1 MKILM
6 TASEAVPFAKSGGLA
21 DVVSALS
28 KQLKIMGHD
37 VRIVMPRYYKINK
50 DNLKKHPAPLGV
62 PVGFGEIWNAV
73 YETNLPGTD
82 VPVYFLDNEELY
94 GREGLY
100 GPTGSSS
107 YDDNA
112 LRFVNLTRGSFQLCK
127 MLDWYPDVIH
137 THDWQTATAALFLNS
152 WEGEGYFTKTASVL
166 TIHNLGYQGWFP
178 KGDLALFQLPWEE
191 FYSSGLEKMDSLNL
205 LKCGIMNSDIVTT
218 VSPTYAREIQ
228 SSMSEGLG
236 GELSSRSGDL
246 YGILNGMD
254 YADWDPKT
262 DKLIP
267 HNFTARGLS
276 GKKKMKAELQKRFG
290 LEVNPDKPLFGIVS
304 RFAEQKGFGAL
315 CGPGHGSLFNICH
328 DMDVQVV
335 ILGTGESWCEHELSE
350 LAGKLPNL
358 AVHVGFSN
366 ELAHWIEAGSDF
378 FLMPSAYEPCGLN
391 QMYSLA
397 YGTLPI
403 VRRTGGLA
411 DTVEN
416 YNQQTGDG
424 TGFVFDSLTPQAIYD
439 VVGWATWAYYN
450 QKDHIAKMQQTA
462 MKQKF
467 LWEDSA
473 KRYEELYF
481 AAIEKRA
488 IYRGLK

>member
-37 VRIVMPRYYKINK
+37 VRIVMPRYYKISR

-94 GREGLY
+94 GREGIY

-107 YDDNA
+107 YDDNSV
-112 LRFVNLTRGSFQLCK
+112 RFVNLTRGSFQLCK
-127 MLDWYPDVIH
+127 MLDWYPDVVH
-137 THDWQTATAALFLNS
+137 THDWPTSTAALFLNS

-166 TIHNLGYQGWFP
+166 SIHNLGYQGWFP
-178 KGDLALFQLPWEE
+178 KGDLHLFQLKWDE
-191 FYSSGLEKMDSLNL
+191 FYSSGLEKMDSLNF
-205 LKCGIMNSDIVTT
+205 LKCGIMNSDIITT
-218 VSPTYAREIQ
+218 VSPTYAHEIQ
-228 SSMSEGLG
+228 GHMSEGLG
-236 GELSSRSGDL
+236 GELSQRSGDL

-254 YADWDPKT
+254 YEDWNPKT

-267 HNFTARGLS
+267 HNFTAKNLS
-276 GKKKMKAELQKRFG
+276 GKAKMKAELQKRFG
-290 LEVNPDKPLFGIVS
+290 LEVNPDIPLFGIVA
-304 RFAEQKGFGAL
+304 RLADQKGFGAL

-328 DMDVQVV
+328 DMKVQFV
-335 ILGTGESWCEHELSE
+335 ILGSGEYWCENELSE

-358 AVHVGFSN
+358 GVYIGYNN
-366 ELAHWIEAGSDF
+366 EISHWIEAGSDF

-424 TGFVFDSLTPQAIYD
+424 TGFVFDALTPQAIYD
-439 VVGWATWAYYN
+439 VTGWATWAYYN
-450 QKDHIAKMQQTA
+450 KKDHIAKMQQAA
-462 MKQKF
+462 MSKKF

-473 KRYEELYF
+473 KRYEEIYA

-488 IYRGLK
+488 VYRGLK